1 MVIFILN
8 VLSNLHRRFL
18 TIEVLVYAY
27 IKSYDT
33 NEMNNPEIAE
43 GALTPRGHPKCKR
56 VIQGYQL
63 AAFMV

>member
-1 MVIFILN
+1 M
-8 VLSNLHRRFL
+8 H
-18 TIEVLVYAY
+18 

-63 AAFMV
+63 AAFIAR